1 MFVHSTTSGESLL
14 NLQVLVSDGFTQ
26 TEERKVILCQG
37 DILKRAAILD
47 ASQEGAVKVS
57 CCLLPLPDNYILF
70 SLVRAAQHAASGSQV
85 EN

>member
-1 MFVHSTTSGESLL
+1 MFVDDSIIQSEGRT
-14 NLQVLVSDGFTQ
+14 VS
-26 TEERKVILCQG
+26 LCQG

-57 CCLLPLPDNYILF
+57 CCFLPSPENYTLF
-70 SLVRAAQHAASGSQV
+70 SSGRAAQHVVSESQV